1 MCCRALS
8 RFTRAFRTFRAS
20 VSPKGSIRSPHA
32 FAPALP
38 DCGGNVT
45 ARHPIFDYF
54 RRLFQILGVLLRQLA
69 TLARRRWKGEPL
81 NGPELLREGFEKAG
95 GSFLKFGQILSLQV
109 DTLPIEYCDALMGLL
124 DRVPVATREQ
134 VMGVFLG
141 EFNSLPE
148 KLYAE
153 FNYEAIASAS
163 IGQVHRA
170 VLRNGTD
177 VAVKVQRP
185 GVHYD
190 FHRDV
195 LLMRCF
201 IWIVFALRIK
211 TLYFMRDPVREMSA
225 WTKDE
230 LDYRREAAYCNL
242 LGQNAADSPTERIPK
257 IYWDLTTG
265 RVLTMEFLDGP
276 TVSTYLKIVE
286 RGDQAELER
295 LRSGGFS
302 PAVFSANIIS
312 NFLRDAF
319 RFGAFHAD
327 LHPANLLILPGN
339 VVGYVDFG
347 IVATL
352 TPEARRKQIELTLAY
367 STGSAEAIYKQF
379 LNICT
384 PTADADLEGMR
395 RELTAMSASWYEEPA
410 IGGQVRFRISVT
422 AAMLDMLS
430 VARNYG
436 VLVDREM
443 IKYIR
448 GTFLADGLIT
458 RLSPGFDIARSL
470 REVVEEYLIDEA
482 SHKVF
487 SRAAALSMLTDLAI
501 WMKTGPSAML
511 RALDLYERR
520 KLRLRSAATPDPH
533 RDDGLRTKTLAVAA
547 VWAFS
552 ILFVTLAGG
561 LPSWQ
566 TSPIFAAITAV
577 YLTAWTLWML
587 LLLRR
592 LSTKP

>member
-1 MCCRALS
+1 M
-8 RFTRAFRTFRAS
+8 
-20 VSPKGSIRSPHA
+20 
-32 FAPALP
+32 
-38 DCGGNVT
+38 T

-54 RRLFQILGVLLRQLA
+54 RRLFQILGVLFRQLA
-69 TLARRRWKGEPL
+69 TLARRRWKREPL
-81 NGPELLREGFEKAG
+81 NGPDLLREGFEKAG

-124 DRVPVATREQ
+124 DRVPVASREQ
-134 VMGVFLG
+134 VIEVFLG
-141 EFNSLPE
+141 AFGKLPE
-148 KLYAE
+148 DLYAE
-153 FNYEAIASAS
+153 FDYEALASAS
-163 IGQVHRA
+163 IGQVHKA
-170 VLRNGTD
+170 VLRDGAA

-201 IWIVFALRIK
+201 IWVVFLLRIK
-211 TLYFMRDPVREMSA
+211 TLYFMRDPVREMA
-225 WTKDE
+225 TWTKDE

-242 LGQNAADSPTERIPK
+242 LGQNATDTPTERIPK
-257 IYWDLTTG
+257 VYWDLTTA
-265 RVLTMEFLDGP
+265 RVLTMEFLEGP

-286 RGDQAELER
+286 RGDEAELER
-295 LRSGGFS
+295 LRAAGFV

-384 PTADADLEGMR
+384 PTPDADLEGMR
-395 RELTAMSASWYEEPA
+395 RQLMAMSANWYEEPA

-422 AAMLDMLS
+422 AAMLDMLT

-458 RLSPGFDIARSL
+458 RLAPGFDIARSL
-470 REVVEEYLIDEA
+470 REVVEEYLTDEA
-482 SHKVF
+482 SNKVF

-501 WMKTGPSAML
+501 WMKTGPSGML
-511 RALDLYERR
+511 RALDLFERR
-520 KLRLRSAATPDPH
+520 KLRLRAGATPDLH
-533 RDDGLRTKTLAVAA
+533 KDDGLRAKTVAVAA
-547 VWAFS
+547 VWAIS

-561 LPSWQ
+561 LPSWK
-566 TSPIFAAITAV
+566 TSPFFAAIAAV

-587 LLLRR
+587 LLLHRV
-592 LSTKP
+592 STRQ

>member
-1 MCCRALS
+1 M
-8 RFTRAFRTFRAS
+8 
-20 VSPKGSIRSPHA
+20 
-32 FAPALP
+32 
-38 DCGGNVT
+38 T

-54 RRLFQILGVLLRQLA
+54 QRLFQILGVLVRQLA
-69 TLARRRWKGEPL
+69 TLARRRWKREPL
-81 NGPELLREGFEKAG
+81 NGPILLREGLEQIG
-95 GSFLKFGQILSLQV
+95 GSFIKFGQILSLQV
-109 DTLPIEYCDALMGLL
+109 DSLPIEYCDALLGLL
-124 DRVPVATREQ
+124 DHVPVATREQ
-134 VMGVFLG
+134 VVAVFLG
-141 EFNSLPE
+141 EFDALPE
-148 KLYAE
+148 DLYGR
-153 FNYEAIASAS
+153 FDYQAIASAS
-163 IGQVHRA
+163 IGQVHKA
-170 VLRNGTD
+170 ELRDGSD

-201 IWIVFALRIK
+201 IWVVFALRIK
-211 TLYFMRDPVREMSA
+211 TLYFMRDPVREMST

-242 LGQNAADSPTERIPK
+242 LAQNAADSPTERIPK
-257 IYWDLTTG
+257 IYWDLTTS
-265 RVLTMEFLDGP
+265 RVLTMEFLEGP
-276 TVSTYLKIVE
+276 TVSTYLKMVE
-286 RGDQAELER
+286 RGDEAELDR
-295 LRSGGFS
+295 LRAGGFA
-302 PAVFSANIIS
+302 PAIFSANIIS

-367 STGSAEAIYKQF
+367 STGSAEEIYKEF

-395 RELTAMSASWYEEPA
+395 RELTAMSANWYHEPA
-410 IGGQVRFRISVT
+410 VGGQVRFRISVT

-470 REVVEEYLIDEA
+470 RDVVQEYLIDEA
-482 SHKVF
+482 SRKVF
-487 SRAAALSMLTDLAI
+487 SQAAALSMLTDVAI
-501 WMKTGPSAML
+501 WMKTGPAGML
-511 RALDLYERR
+511 RALDLFERR
-520 KLRLRSAATPDPH
+520 KLRFRSAATIDPR
-533 RDDGLRTKTLAVAA
+533 RDDGLRLRVFTVAA
-547 VWAFS
+547 IWALS
-552 ILFVTLAGG
+552 ILFLVLGGG
-561 LPSWQ
+561 LPSWK
-566 TSPIFAAITAV
+566 TSPFFAAVTTV
-577 YLTAWTLWML
+577 FLTTWTLWML

-592 LSTKP
+592 L